1 VTEPDGVLLQHITD
15 WMVVSLSLPNLV
27 TLRFFVVDSTSSG
40 SALSD
45 AVRIYAKQL
54 YELPYGGWPLN
65 VSVLSALHT
74 DLTDRR
80 GIHPLEVID
89 RNRRRRLPFNRG

>member
-65 VSVLSALHT
+65 VSVLYT
-74 DLTDRR
+74 PT
-80 GIHPLEVID
+80 
-89 RNRRRRLPFNRG
+89 